1 MICLGIL
8 IIIAY
13 FSLNLRRG
21 EDPPLLDL
29 VGSITVI
36 IHLRREEGSSK
47 IYFIFTPIKLMDLF
61 IHNAEKPDRGIC
73 TAAMQDNK
81 GSDLQQV
88 PRNAVREK
96 REKNIDRLPTE
107 NVKKEPPPCRNY

>member
-1 MICLGIL
+1 M
-8 IIIAY
+8 A
-13 FSLNLRRG
+13 

-29 VGSITVI
+29 VGSVTFI
-36 IHLRREEGSSK
+36 IYYRKEGSSK
-47 IYFIFTPIKLMDLF
+47 IYFIFIPIKPMDFF

-88 PRNAVREK
+88 PRNARRKE
-96 REKNIDRLPTE
+96 EKNIDILPTE
-107 NVKKEPPPCRNY
+107 NAKKEPPPCRDY